1 MSFKTFKRKH
11 LPHKTWNRW
20 IWTLKGRPLPP
31 PGDVK
36 QGVVEKY
43 ARKHRLRILIETG
56 TYEGEMVEA
65 MQKRF
70 RVIHSIEIFEP
81 LYRKALQKFSG
92 IDHTHL
98 HHGDSGNCLSEILD
112 TVNEPALF
120 WLDAHYSGEGTGRGN
135 TDTPI
140 LKEIKY
146 IFDHPVRGHVILID
160 DARLFL
166 GQNGYPSLNELREFV
181 GRNKPRSEFIVKDD
195 IIRIHGA

>member
-1 MSFKTFKRKH
+1 M
-11 LPHKTWNRW
+11 
-20 IWTLKGRPLPP
+20 
-31 PGDVK
+31 
-36 QGVVEKY
+36 
-43 ARKHRLRILIETG
+43 RILIETG

-81 LYRKALQKFSG
+81 LYRKALEKFSG
-92 IDHTHL
+92 IDHIHL

-120 WLDAHYSGEGTGRGN
+120 RLDAHYPGEGTGREN

-146 IFDHPVRGHVILID
+146 IFDHPFRDHVILID

-166 GQNGYPSLNELREFV
+166 GQKGYPSLNELRESV
-181 GRNKPRSEFIVKDD
+181 GGKKPCSEFIVKDD
-195 IIRIHGA
+195 NIRIHGA